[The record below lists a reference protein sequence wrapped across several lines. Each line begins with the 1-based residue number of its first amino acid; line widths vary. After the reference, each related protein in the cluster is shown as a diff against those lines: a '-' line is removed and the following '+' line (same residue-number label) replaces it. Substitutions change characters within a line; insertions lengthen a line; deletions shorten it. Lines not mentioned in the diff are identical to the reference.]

1 MKFLNITLKE
11 IKANLKGFLIFTLLM
26 SLFFM
31 WFTLMFDAEFLGN
44 MEELLEGYP
53 EAIRRMV
60 GQFHSL
66 TTFTG
71 FINVYLFSLTW
82 LYLGIYFI
90 MKVSQDIPKE
100 IEDKTID
107 LILSKPIRRWKFVMG
122 KFSRYVLSALFLVLC
137 LSLSIFVA
145 IYTFPNIDPAVVY
158 IPELILALFW
168 LFIFLIALISTGFLF
183 STFLTPRRSLSLA
196 FGLLIF
202 FYIIGTYWDNFGEN
216 MEFLKYFSIF
226 YYFETSNLLVNQVWT
241 DVLGSILILTGY
253 SVSALAISIIIFN
266 KRDIPV

>member
-1 MKFLNITLKE
+1 MKILNITIKE

-31 WFTLMFDAEFLGN
+31 WFTLMFDPEFLGN
-44 MEELLEGYP
+44 MEDLLEGYP
-53 EAIRRMV
+53 DAIKRMV
-60 GQFHSL
+60 GQFYSL

-71 FINVYLFSLTW
+71 FMNVYLFSLTW

-90 MKVSQDIPKE
+90 MKVSQDISKE

-107 LILSKPIRRWKFVMG
+107 LILSKPIRRWKFVVG
-122 KFSRYVLSALFLVLC
+122 KFSRYILSALFLVLC
-137 LSLSIFVA
+137 LSLSIFLA
-145 IYTFPNIDPAVVY
+145 IYSFPNIDPSIVY

-168 LFIFLIALISTGFLF
+168 LFIFLIALI
-183 STFLTPRRSLSLA
+183 RRSLSLA
-196 FGLLIF
+196 FGFLIF
-202 FYIIGTYWDNFGEN
+202 FYIIGTYYENFGEG
-216 MEFLKYFSIF
+216 MEFLKYLSIF
-226 YYFETSNLLVNQVWT
+226 NYFETSNLLVNQVWT

>member
-1 MKFLNITLKE
+1 MKLLNIIIKE
-11 IKANLKGFLIFTLLM
+11 IKVNFKGFFIYTLLM

-31 WFTLMFDAEFLGN
+31 WFTTMFDAEFLGD

-53 EAIRRMV
+53 EAIRRIV
-60 GQFHSL
+60 GEFISL

-71 FINVYLFSLTW
+71 FISVYLFSLTW

-107 LILSKPIRRWKFVMG
+107 IILSKPIRRWKFVIG

-137 LSLSIFVA
+137 LILGVFIG
-145 IYTFPNIDPAVVY
+145 IYSFPNIDPSIVY
-158 IPELILALFW
+158 IPELIFSFFW
-168 LFIFLIALISTGFLF
+168 LFIFLIALISTGLLF
-183 STFLTPRRSLSLA
+183 STFLTPRRALSFA
-196 FGLLIF
+196 FGLIIF
-202 FYIIGTYWDNFGEN
+202 FYIIGTYWENFGEN

-226 YYFETSNLLVNQVWT
+226 SYFETSNLLVNQVWT
-241 DVLGSILILTGY
+241 NVLGNILILTGY
-253 SVSALAISIIIFN
+253 SISVLAISIIIFN